1 VKESGIEPKII
12 NAYVTFRDIQA
23 RNKLLELYEM
33 GSIRRFFINLCSCVS
48 DKLYP
53 KMKLLNKGFYAIEG
67 AVDPETILWE
77 NLGTPAIKKA
87 KRFTLNFFV
96 IIAVFAISFFGLWG
110 IQLFERLFNKWV
122 K

>member
-1 VKESGIEPKII
+1 MKESGIEPKII